1 MARRLVWAD
10 VRGGLLALLVLVA
23 ISLATLKYARVGA
36 LHGDRIRVYAR
47 TAEARGILKGSEV
60 WLLGQKVG
68 LVTDVRFQSPSTS
81 DTTGRILV
89 AMEVQT
95 QYLDAL
101 RKDAVAQIRPGGS
114 PIGAV
119 VVYLNPGSAAAPPIR
134 DGDTIRTS
142 PQADIEGATARFGAA
157 AKDLPAILGNVRALR
172 AELQATE
179 GTAGALLHEENA
191 ATGQL
196 QNAGAQF
203 GRLRTRIGEAHG
215 SVSRLMDG
223 TLGARANL
231 ALARVDSV
239 RALLASSS
247 GSFGRF
253 RRDSTLMRDV
263 ADIQAQ
269 IAQVRASLADS
280 RGTAGRVLHDSAA
293 FSALGDV
300 QRELS
305 LLVADMKKH
314 PLRYNPF

>member
-10 VRGGLLALLVLVA
+10 VRGGLLALLALVA
-23 ISLATLKYARVGA
+23 ISVATLKYARVGA
-36 LHGDRIRVYAR
+36 LHGDRIRLYAR
-47 TAEARGILKGSEV
+47 AGEARGIMKGSEV

-68 LVTDVRFQSPSTS
+68 LVNDVRFQSPSAS
-81 DTTGRILV
+81 DTSGRLLV
-89 AMEVQT
+89 VMEVQT

-101 RKDAVAQIRPGGS
+101 RRDAVAQIRPGGS
-114 PIGAV
+114 MIGAV
-119 VVYLNPGSAAAPPIR
+119 VVYLNPGTAGAPPIR

-196 QNAGAQF
+196 KSSGTQLA
-203 GRLRTRIGEAHG
+203 RLRTRVGAARG
-215 SVSRLMDG
+215 SVSRLTDG
-223 TLGARANL
+223 TLGARASL
-231 ALARVDSV
+231 ALSRVDSI
-239 RALLASSS
+239 RTLLASPS
-247 GSFGRF
+247 GSVGRF
-253 RRDSTLMRDV
+253 RRDSTLMKDV
-263 ADIQAQ
+263 ADIQAEL
-269 IAQVRASLADS
+269 AQVRAAVGES
-280 RGTAGRVLHDSAA
+280 RGTAGRVLHDSAV

-300 QRELS
+300 QREMS

>member
-10 VRGGLLALLVLVA
+10 VRGGLLALLALVA
-23 ISLATLKYARVGA
+23 ISVATLKYARVGA
-36 LHGDRIRVYAR
+36 LHGDRIRLYAR
-47 TAEARGILKGSEV
+47 AGEARGIMKGSEV

-68 LVTDVRFQSPSTS
+68 LVTDVRFQSPSAS
-81 DTTGRILV
+81 DTAGRLLV
-89 AMEVQT
+89 AMEVQA
-95 QYLDAL
+95 QYIDAL
-101 RKDAVAQIRPGGS
+101 RRDAVAQIRPGGS
-114 PIGAV
+114 LIGAV
-119 VVYLNPGSAAAPPIR
+119 VVYLNPGSAAAPRVR
-134 DGDTIRTS
+134 DGDTIRTN

-157 AKDLPAILGNVRALR
+157 AKDLPAIINNVRALR

-196 QNAGAQF
+196 KGSGAQLT
-203 GRLRTRIGEAHG
+203 RLRRRVGAARG

-223 TLGARANL
+223 TLGAEVSL
-231 ALARVDSV
+231 VLARVDSV
-239 RALLASSS
+239 RTLLASSS
-247 GSFGRF
+247 GSVGRF
-253 RRDSTLMRDV
+253 RRDSTLMTDV
-263 ADIQAQ
+263 ADIQAEL
-269 IAQVRASLADS
+269 ARVRASLAES

-300 QRELS
+300 QREMT